1 MEIHSHSL
9 PDLFAKQC
17 ENLQIVQYL
26 MDAGTCDRLLKI
38 WISENG
44 MGAAW
49 IASEP
54 GMSSDGTASLVLSR
68 MISHLVFAWS
78 QSRVKGIPH
87 LPRVALICYN
97 KRMH

>member
-1 MEIHSHSL
+1 
-9 PDLFAKQC
+9 
-17 ENLQIVQYL
+17 
-26 MDAGTCDRLLKI
+26 
-38 WISENG
+38 